1 MKEVNMEKTLKNQDI
16 LHMSNVES
24 NQFTKECIYTALLS
38 LLANETIDKITV
50 TAIIKRAGVSRAG
63 FYRNFSSKEAVLDE
77 ICDVFLSVLS
87 EFIFDNKYQ
96 ENARAWYYDLFK
108 IVEENKETIR
118 LLVNANVPSQY
129 IFKLKTLTE
138 GLYKNQDLQERYTS
152 IAIGKALEGILADW
166 FENGMPLSPDEMA
179 DFCMKLFHEKSP
191 TSL

>member
-1 MKEVNMEKTLKNQDI
+1 MKEINMEKALKNQDI

-87 EFIFDNKYQ
+87 EFIFDSKYQ

-138 GLYKNQDLQERYTS
+138 GLYKV
-152 IAIGKALEGILADW
+152 
-166 FENGMPLSPDEMA
+166 
-179 DFCMKLFHEKSP
+179 EKE
-191 TSL
+191 